1 MYRAQTDTSMSEN
14 QSETTAGAS
23 NMPEVGMSLGP
34 EALRMKEMAEAM
46 NLSKFEMAQLIAQ
59 GAKIDRDVELKRIE
73 IQEAIKSREASL
85 QAEQDRAIRDQDRW
99 ERFIDRDNAER
110 ENFRAT
116 MSQMRQ
122 PPRATVTDSFRVKI
136 PPFDEREDID
146 EYLTHFE
153 LICTANEWSR
163 DFWAVRLLPLL
174 KGAARDAV
182 KNLSQNEVGD
192 YDVMK
197 RSLLFKY
204 RKTSEHFRLRF
215 RGYQPKQGETFEQ
228 AGEKMRDHARKWI
241 KMQNKNPD
249 DIDDV
254 WDCFMQEASYNVL
267 GGGDLEIK
275 VREREPKT
283 YTELMEA
290 ADLIAEAKRLS
301 LEPRM

>member
-1 MYRAQTDTSMSEN
+1 MSKAFGSPRYPNWLRSGMYRAQTDTSMSEN

-136 PPFDEREDID
+136 PPFD
-146 EYLTHFE
+146 
-153 LICTANEWSR
+153 
-163 DFWAVRLLPLL
+163 
-174 KGAARDAV
+174 
-182 KNLSQNEVGD
+182 
-192 YDVMK
+192 
-197 RSLLFKY
+197 
-204 RKTSEHFRLRF
+204 
-215 RGYQPKQGETFEQ
+215 
-228 AGEKMRDHARKWI
+228 
-241 KMQNKNPD
+241 
-249 DIDDV
+249 
-254 WDCFMQEASYNVL
+254 
-267 GGGDLEIK
+267 
-275 VREREPKT
+275 
-283 YTELMEA
+283 
-290 ADLIAEAKRLS
+290 
-301 LEPRM
+301 